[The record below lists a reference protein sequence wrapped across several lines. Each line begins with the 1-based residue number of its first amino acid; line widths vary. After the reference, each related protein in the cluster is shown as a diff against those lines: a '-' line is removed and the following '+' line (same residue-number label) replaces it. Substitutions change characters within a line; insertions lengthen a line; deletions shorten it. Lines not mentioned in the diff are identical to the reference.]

1 MEVLTLKYLPP
12 FTLSNLGR
20 PTNHLIKCEHTAPLE
35 GQDDGVAGGRGR
47 VAGGKGKKSNQK
59 VNGMGMSVCYENH
72 LSLKVPS
79 RKIFPP

>member
-35 GQDDGVAGGRGR
+35 GQGDGVAGGRGK
-47 VAGGKGKKSNQK
+47 VAGGKG
-59 VNGMGMSVCYENH
+59 EN
-72 LSLKVPS
+72 K
-79 RKIFPP
+79 